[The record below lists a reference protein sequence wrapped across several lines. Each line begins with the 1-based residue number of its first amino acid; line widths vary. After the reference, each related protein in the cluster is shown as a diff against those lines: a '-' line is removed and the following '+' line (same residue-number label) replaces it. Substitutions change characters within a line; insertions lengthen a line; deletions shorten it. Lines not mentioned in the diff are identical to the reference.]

1 MPNFI
6 CKSLNLRSLPFSY
19 NESEFIAIANELRD
33 GKKTDISLVLA
44 RVCNNEFLLIIK
56 KRANDSYLI
65 KGDKILKPTNI
76 SILQRGLS
84 DFKAAFCD
92 EIISNAINQK
102 SVPQNL
108 AFNINEN
115 ELAIIA
121 EYFSARNS
129 NANGFL
135 EQNFNATK
143 ISNFKNSNNFSVY
156 ENFENLCLEIGF
168 GSGAHLLFRAQNE
181 PDTLF
186 VGIEIH
192 RPSLAKVSNLA
203 SQMGLKNLLL
213 LNVDARNALSLLPSN
228 TIDKIFVHFPVPWN
242 KSPSRRVLNKQVAKI
257 CDRVLKNG
265 GVLELRSDDR
275 EFFDAS
281 LACFLDLENAKI
293 KIYKNRS
300 LEIISKYEKRWLS
313 EHKDIYDMLYF
324 CTKTSQDLKSQ
335 DKDFEFKEFCA
346 RKFLENFKNKTF
358 KFDDFFVHLEGVF
371 LLLGENN
378 FILKAS
384 FGGFSA
390 PVTSYII
397 AQNNQAH
404 YLKTPLKTEHN
415 LKAHEIMQQIL
426 TCEIL

>member
-6 CKSLNLRSLPFSY
+6 CKSLNLRSLPVSY

-33 GKKTDISLVLA
+33 GKKTNTSLVLTKIKD
-44 RVCNNEFLLIIK
+44 EKFLIIIK
-56 KRANDSYLI
+56 KRPNQSYLI

-84 DFKAAFCD
+84 DFKAAFC
-92 EIISNAINQK
+92 EQIITNAINQK
-102 SVPQNL
+102 AKPENL
-108 AFNINEN
+108 AFNINED
-115 ELAIIA
+115 ELSIIA
-121 EYFSARNS
+121 KHFSAQNL
-129 NANGFL
+129 A
-135 EQNFNATK
+135 QANFNA
-143 ISNFKNSNNFSVY
+143 Y
-156 ENFENLCLEIGF
+156 ENFNKFCLEIGF
-168 GSGAHLLFRAQNE
+168 GSGAHLLFRAQSE
-181 PDTLF
+181 PHTLF
-186 VGIEIH
+186 AGIEIH
-192 RPSLAKVSNLA
+192 RPSLIKVSKLA

-281 LACFLDLENAKI
+281 LACFLDLENTKI

-346 RKFLENFKNKTF
+346 KKFLENFKNKTF

-397 AQNNQAH
+397 AQNHQAH

>member
-6 CKSLNLRSLPFSY
+6 CKSLNLRSLPVSY

-33 GKKTDISLVLA
+33 GKKTNTSLVLTKIKD
-44 RVCNNEFLLIIK
+44 EKFLIIIK
-56 KRANDSYLI
+56 KRPDESYLI

-84 DFKAAFCD
+84 DFKAAFC
-92 EIISNAINQK
+92 EQIITNAINQK
-102 SVPQNL
+102 AKPENL
-108 AFNINEN
+108 AFNINED
-115 ELAIIA
+115 ELSIIA
-121 EYFSARNS
+121 KHFSAQNP
-129 NANGFL
+129 A
-135 EQNFNATK
+135 QANFNA
-143 ISNFKNSNNFSVY
+143 Y
-156 ENFENLCLEIGF
+156 ENFNNFCLEIGF
-168 GSGAHLLFRAQNE
+168 GSGAHLLFRAQSE
-181 PDTLF
+181 PRTLF
-186 VGIEIH
+186 AGIEIH
-192 RPSLAKVSNLA
+192 RPSLIKVSKLA

-324 CTKTSQDLKSQ
+324 CTKTSEDLKSQ

>member
-6 CKSLNLRSLPFSY
+6 CKSLNLRSLPVSY

-33 GKKTDISLVLA
+33 GKKPNTSLVLTKIKD
-44 RVCNNEFLLIIK
+44 EKFLIIIK
-56 KRANDSYLI
+56 KRPNQSYLI

-84 DFKAAFCD
+84 DFKAAFC
-92 EIISNAINQK
+92 EQIITNTINQK
-102 SVPQNL
+102 AKPENL
-108 AFNINEN
+108 AFNINED
-115 ELAIIA
+115 ELSIIA
-121 EYFSARNS
+121 KHFSAQNP
-129 NANGFL
+129 A
-135 EQNFNATK
+135 QANFNA
-143 ISNFKNSNNFSVY
+143 Y
-156 ENFENLCLEIGF
+156 ENFNKFCLEIGF
-168 GSGAHLLFRAQNE
+168 GSGAHLLFRAQSE
-181 PDTLF
+181 PHTLF
-186 VGIEIH
+186 AGIEIH
-192 RPSLAKVSNLA
+192 RPSLIKVSKLA

>member
-6 CKSLNLRSLPFSY
+6 CKSLNLRSLPVSY

-33 GKKTDISLVLA
+33 GKKTNTSLVLTKIKD
-44 RVCNNEFLLIIK
+44 EKFLIIIK
-56 KRANDSYLI
+56 KRPNQSYLI

-84 DFKAAFCD
+84 DFKAAFC
-92 EIISNAINQK
+92 EQIITNAINQK
-102 SVPQNL
+102 AKPENL
-108 AFNINEN
+108 AFNINEY
-115 ELAIIA
+115 ELSIIA
-121 EYFSARNS
+121 KHFSAQNP
-129 NANGFL
+129 A
-135 EQNFNATK
+135 QANFNA
-143 ISNFKNSNNFSVY
+143 Y
-156 ENFENLCLEIGF
+156 ENFNKFCLEIGF
-168 GSGAHLLFRAQNE
+168 GSGAHLLFRAQSE
-181 PDTLF
+181 PHTLF
-186 VGIEIH
+186 AGIEIH
-192 RPSLAKVSNLA
+192 RPSLIKVSKLA

>member
-6 CKSLNLRSLPFSY
+6 CKSLNLRSLPVSY

-33 GKKTDISLVLA
+33 GKKTNTNLVLTKIKD
-44 RVCNNEFLLIIK
+44 EKFLIIIK
-56 KRANDSYLI
+56 KRPDESYLI

-84 DFKAAFCD
+84 DFKAAFC
-92 EIISNAINQK
+92 EQIITNAINQK
-102 SVPQNL
+102 AKTENL
-108 AFNINEN
+108 AFNINED
-115 ELAIIA
+115 ELSIIA
-121 EYFSARNS
+121 KHFSAQNL
-129 NANGFL
+129 A
-135 EQNFNATK
+135 QANFNA
-143 ISNFKNSNNFSVY
+143 Y
-156 ENFENLCLEIGF
+156 ENFNKFCLEIGF
-168 GSGAHLLFRAQNE
+168 GSGAHLLFRAQSQ
-181 PDTLF
+181 PHTLF
-186 VGIEIH
+186 AGIEIH
-192 RPSLAKVSNLA
+192 RPSLIKVSKLA

>member
-6 CKSLNLRSLPFSY
+6 CTSLNLRSLPVSY

-33 GKKTDISLVLA
+33 GKKTNTSLVLTKIKD
-44 RVCNNEFLLIIK
+44 EKFLIIIK
-56 KRANDSYLI
+56 KRPNQSYLI

-84 DFKAAFCD
+84 DFKAAFC
-92 EIISNAINQK
+92 EQIITNAINQK
-102 SVPQNL
+102 AKPENL
-108 AFNINEN
+108 AFNINED
-115 ELAIIA
+115 ELSIIA
-121 EYFSARNS
+121 KHFSAQNL
-129 NANGFL
+129 A
-135 EQNFNATK
+135 QANFNA
-143 ISNFKNSNNFSVY
+143 Y
-156 ENFENLCLEIGF
+156 ENFNKFCLEIGF
-168 GSGAHLLFRAQNE
+168 GSGAHLLFRAQSE
-181 PDTLF
+181 PHTLF
-186 VGIEIH
+186 AGIEIH
-192 RPSLAKVSNLA
+192 RPSLIKVSKLA

>member
-6 CKSLNLRSLPFSY
+6 CKSLNLRSLPVSY

-33 GKKTDISLVLA
+33 GKKTNTSLVLTKIKD
-44 RVCNNEFLLIIK
+44 EKFLIIIK
-56 KRANDSYLI
+56 KRPNQSYLI

-84 DFKAAFCD
+84 DFKAAFC
-92 EIISNAINQK
+92 EQIITNAINQK
-102 SVPQNL
+102 AKPENL
-108 AFNINEN
+108 AFNINED
-115 ELAIIA
+115 ELSIIA
-121 EYFSARNS
+121 KHFSAQNL
-129 NANGFL
+129 A
-135 EQNFNATK
+135 QANFNA
-143 ISNFKNSNNFSVY
+143 Y
-156 ENFENLCLEIGF
+156 ENFNKFCLEIGF
-168 GSGAHLLFRAQNE
+168 GSGAHLLFRAQSE
-181 PDTLF
+181 PHTLF
-186 VGIEIH
+186 AGIEIH
-192 RPSLAKVSNLA
+192 RPSLIKVSKLA

-358 KFDDFFVHLEGVF
+358 KFDDYFVHLEDVF

>member
-6 CKSLNLRSLPFSY
+6 CKSLNLRSLPVSY
-19 NESEFIAIANELRD
+19 NESEFMAIANELRD
-33 GKKTDISLVLA
+33 GKKTNTSLVLTKIKD
-44 RVCNNEFLLIIK
+44 EKFLIIIK
-56 KRANDSYLI
+56 KRPNQSYLI

-84 DFKAAFCD
+84 DFKAAFCE
-92 EIISNAINQK
+92 EIITNAINQK
-102 SVPQNL
+102 AKPENL
-108 AFNINEN
+108 AFNINED
-115 ELAIIA
+115 ELSIIA
-121 EYFSARNS
+121 KHFSAQNL
-129 NANGFL
+129 A
-135 EQNFNATK
+135 QANFNA
-143 ISNFKNSNNFSVY
+143 Y
-156 ENFENLCLEIGF
+156 ENFNKFCLEIGF
-168 GSGAHLLFRAQNE
+168 GSGAHLLFRAQSE
-181 PDTLF
+181 PHTLF
-186 VGIEIH
+186 AGIEIH
-192 RPSLAKVSNLA
+192 RPSLIKVSKLA

-335 DKDFEFKEFCA
+335 DKDFEFKEFYA
-346 RKFLENFKNKTF
+346 KKFLENFKNKTF

-397 AQNNQAH
+397 AQNNQVH

>member
-6 CKSLNLRSLPFSY
+6 CKSLNLRSLPVSY

-33 GKKTDISLVLA
+33 GKKTNTSLVLTKIKD
-44 RVCNNEFLLIIK
+44 EKFLIIIK
-56 KRANDSYLI
+56 KRPNQSYLI

-84 DFKAAFCD
+84 DFKAAFC
-92 EIISNAINQK
+92 EQIITNAINQK
-102 SVPQNL
+102 AKPENL
-108 AFNINEN
+108 AFNINED
-115 ELAIIA
+115 ELSIIA
-121 EYFSARNS
+121 KHFSAQNP
-129 NANGFL
+129 A
-135 EQNFNATK
+135 QANFNA
-143 ISNFKNSNNFSVY
+143 Y
-156 ENFENLCLEIGF
+156 ENFNKFCLEIGF
-168 GSGAHLLFRAQNE
+168 GSGAHLLFRAQSE
-181 PDTLF
+181 PHTLF
-186 VGIEIH
+186 AGIEIH
-192 RPSLAKVSNLA
+192 RPSLIKVSKLA

-335 DKDFEFKEFCA
+335 DKDFEFKEFYA
-346 RKFLENFKNKTF
+346 KKFLENFKNKTF

-371 LLLGENN
+371 LLFGENN

>member
-6 CKSLNLRSLPFSY
+6 CKSLNLRSLPVSY

-33 GKKTDISLVLA
+33 GKKTNTSLVLTKIKD
-44 RVCNNEFLLIIK
+44 EKFLIIIK
-56 KRANDSYLI
+56 KRPNQSYLI

-84 DFKAAFCD
+84 DFKAAFC
-92 EIISNAINQK
+92 EQIITNAINQK
-102 SVPQNL
+102 AKPENL
-108 AFNINEN
+108 AFNINED
-115 ELAIIA
+115 ELSIIA
-121 EYFSARNS
+121 KHFSAQNP
-129 NANGFL
+129 A
-135 EQNFNATK
+135 QANFNA
-143 ISNFKNSNNFSVY
+143 Y
-156 ENFENLCLEIGF
+156 ENFNNFCLEIGF
-168 GSGAHLLFRAQNE
+168 GSGAHLLFRAQSE
-181 PDTLF
+181 PHTLF
-186 VGIEIH
+186 AGIEIH
-192 RPSLAKVSNLA
+192 RPSLIKVSKLA

-213 LNVDARNALSLLPSN
+213 LNVDARSALSLLPSN

-346 RKFLENFKNKTF
+346 KKFLENFKNKTF

>member
-6 CKSLNLRSLPFSY
+6 CKSLNLRSLPVSY

-33 GKKTDISLVLA
+33 GKKTNTSLVLTKIKD
-44 RVCNNEFLLIIK
+44 EKFLIIIK
-56 KRANDSYLI
+56 KRPNQSYLI

-84 DFKAAFCD
+84 DFKAAFC
-92 EIISNAINQK
+92 EQIITNAINQK
-102 SVPQNL
+102 AKPENL
-108 AFNINEN
+108 AFNINED
-115 ELAIIA
+115 ELSIIA
-121 EYFSARNS
+121 KHFSAQNL
-129 NANGFL
+129 A
-135 EQNFNATK
+135 QANFNA
-143 ISNFKNSNNFSVY
+143 Y
-156 ENFENLCLEIGF
+156 ENFNKFCLEIGF
-168 GSGAHLLFRAQNE
+168 GSGAHLLFRAQSE
-181 PDTLF
+181 PHTLF
-186 VGIEIH
+186 AGIEIH
-192 RPSLAKVSNLA
+192 RPSLIKVSKLA

-358 KFDDFFVHLEGVF
+358 KFDDFFVHLEGIF

-415 LKAHEIMQQIL
+415 LKAHEIMQQNL

>member
-6 CKSLNLRSLPFSY
+6 CKSLNLRSLPVSY

-33 GKKTDISLVLA
+33 GKKTNTSLVLTKIKD
-44 RVCNNEFLLIIK
+44 EKFLIIIK
-56 KRANDSYLI
+56 KRPNQSYLI

-84 DFKAAFCD
+84 DFKAAFC
-92 EIISNAINQK
+92 EQIITNAINQK
-102 SVPQNL
+102 AKPENL
-108 AFNINEN
+108 AFNINED
-115 ELAIIA
+115 ELSIIA
-121 EYFSARNS
+121 KHFSAQNP
-129 NANGFL
+129 A
-135 EQNFNATK
+135 QANFNA
-143 ISNFKNSNNFSVY
+143 Y
-156 ENFENLCLEIGF
+156 ENFNKFCLEIGF
-168 GSGAHLLFRAQNE
+168 GSGAHLLFRAQSE
-181 PDTLF
+181 PRTLF
-186 VGIEIH
+186 AGIEIH
-192 RPSLAKVSNLA
+192 RPSLIKVSKLA

-346 RKFLENFKNKTF
+346 KKFLENFKNKTF

-415 LKAHEIMQQIL
+415 LKAHGIMQQIL

>member
-6 CKSLNLRSLPFSY
+6 CKSLNLRSLPVSY
-19 NESEFIAIANELRD
+19 NESEFMAIANELRD
-33 GKKTDISLVLA
+33 GKKTNTSLVLTKIKD
-44 RVCNNEFLLIIK
+44 EKFLIIIK
-56 KRANDSYLI
+56 KRPNQSYLI

-84 DFKAAFCD
+84 DFKVAFC
-92 EIISNAINQK
+92 EQIITNAINQK
-102 SVPQNL
+102 AKTENL
-108 AFNINEN
+108 AFNINED
-115 ELAIIA
+115 ELSIIA
-121 EYFSARNS
+121 KHFSAQNL
-129 NANGFL
+129 A
-135 EQNFNATK
+135 QANFNA
-143 ISNFKNSNNFSVY
+143 Y
-156 ENFENLCLEIGF
+156 ENFNKFCLEIGF
-168 GSGAHLLFRAQNE
+168 GSGAHLLFRAQSE
-181 PDTLF
+181 PHTLF
-186 VGIEIH
+186 AGIEIH
-192 RPSLAKVSNLA
+192 RPSLIKVSKLA

-275 EFFDAS
+275 EFFDTS

>member
-6 CKSLNLRSLPFSY
+6 CKSLNLRSLPVSY
-19 NESEFIAIANELRD
+19 NESEFIVIANELRD
-33 GKKTDISLVLA
+33 GKKTNTSLVLTKIKD
-44 RVCNNEFLLIIK
+44 EKFLIIIK
-56 KRANDSYLI
+56 KRPNQSYLI

-84 DFKAAFCD
+84 DFKAAFC
-92 EIISNAINQK
+92 EQIITNAINQK
-102 SVPQNL
+102 AKPENL
-108 AFNINEN
+108 AFNINED
-115 ELAIIA
+115 ELSIIA
-121 EYFSARNS
+121 KHFSAQNL
-129 NANGFL
+129 A
-135 EQNFNATK
+135 QANFNA
-143 ISNFKNSNNFSVY
+143 Y
-156 ENFENLCLEIGF
+156 ENFNKFCLEIGF
-168 GSGAHLLFRAQNE
+168 GSGAHLLFRAQSE
-181 PDTLF
+181 PHTLF
-186 VGIEIH
+186 AGIEIH
-192 RPSLAKVSNLA
+192 RPSLIKVSKLA

-324 CTKTSQDLKSQ
+324 CTKTSEDLKSQ

-346 RKFLENFKNKTF
+346 KKFLENFNNKTF

>member
-6 CKSLNLRSLPFSY
+6 CKSLNLRSLPVSY

-33 GKKTDISLVLA
+33 GKKTNTSLVLTKIKD
-44 RVCNNEFLLIIK
+44 EKFLIIIK
-56 KRANDSYLI
+56 KRPNQSYLI

-84 DFKAAFCD
+84 DFKTAFC
-92 EIISNAINQK
+92 EQIITNAINQK
-102 SVPQNL
+102 AKPENL
-108 AFNINEN
+108 AFNINED
-115 ELAIIA
+115 ELSIIA
-121 EYFSARNS
+121 KHFSAQNL
-129 NANGFL
+129 A
-135 EQNFNATK
+135 QANFNA
-143 ISNFKNSNNFSVY
+143 Y
-156 ENFENLCLEIGF
+156 ENFNKFCLEIGF
-168 GSGAHLLFRAQNE
+168 GSGAHLLFRAQSE
-181 PDTLF
+181 PHTLF
-186 VGIEIH
+186 AGIEIH
-192 RPSLAKVSNLA
+192 RPSLIKVSKLA

-213 LNVDARNALSLLPSN
+213 LNIDARNALSLLPSN

-281 LACFLDLENAKI
+281 LACFLDLENTKI

-324 CTKTSQDLKSQ
+324 CTKTSEDLKSQ

-346 RKFLENFKNKTF
+346 KKFLENFKNKTF

>member
-6 CKSLNLRSLPFSY
+6 CKSLNLRSLPVSY
-19 NESEFIAIANELRD
+19 NESEFMAIANELRD
-33 GKKTDISLVLA
+33 GKKTNTSLVLTKIKD
-44 RVCNNEFLLIIK
+44 EKFLIIIK
-56 KRANDSYLI
+56 KRPNQSYLI

-84 DFKAAFCD
+84 DFKAAFC
-92 EIISNAINQK
+92 EQIITNAINQK
-102 SVPQNL
+102 AKPENL
-108 AFNINEN
+108 AFNINED
-115 ELAIIA
+115 ELSIIA
-121 EYFSARNS
+121 KYFSAQNP
-129 NANGFL
+129 A
-135 EQNFNATK
+135 QANFNA
-143 ISNFKNSNNFSVY
+143 Y
-156 ENFENLCLEIGF
+156 ENFNKFCLEIGF
-168 GSGAHLLFRAQNE
+168 GSGAHLLFRAQSE
-181 PDTLF
+181 PHTLF
-186 VGIEIH
+186 AGIEIH
-192 RPSLAKVSNLA
+192 RPSLIKVSKLA

-346 RKFLENFKNKTF
+346 KKFLENFNNKTF

>member
-6 CKSLNLRSLPFSY
+6 CKSLNLRSLPVSY

-33 GKKTDISLVLA
+33 GKKTNTSLVLTKIKD
-44 RVCNNEFLLIIK
+44 EKFLIIIK
-56 KRANDSYLI
+56 KRPDESYLI

-84 DFKAAFCD
+84 DFKAAFC
-92 EIISNAINQK
+92 EQIITNAINQK
-102 SVPQNL
+102 AKPENL
-108 AFNINEN
+108 AFNINED
-115 ELAIIA
+115 ELSIIA
-121 EYFSARNS
+121 KHFSAQNL
-129 NANGFL
+129 A
-135 EQNFNATK
+135 QANFNA
-143 ISNFKNSNNFSVY
+143 Y
-156 ENFENLCLEIGF
+156 ENFNKFCLEIGF
-168 GSGAHLLFRAQNE
+168 GSGAHLLFRAQSE
-181 PDTLF
+181 PHTLF
-186 VGIEIH
+186 AGIEIH
-192 RPSLAKVSNLA
+192 RPSLIKVSKLA

-213 LNVDARNALSLLPSN
+213 LNVDARNALSLLPPN

-324 CTKTSQDLKSQ
+324 CTKTSEDLKSQ

-371 LLLGENN
+371 LLFGENN

>member
-6 CKSLNLRSLPFSY
+6 CKSLNLRSLPVSY

-33 GKKTDISLVLA
+33 GKKTNTSLVLTKIKD
-44 RVCNNEFLLIIK
+44 EKFLIIIK
-56 KRANDSYLI
+56 KRPNQSYLI

-84 DFKAAFCD
+84 DFKAAFC
-92 EIISNAINQK
+92 EQIITNAINQK
-102 SVPQNL
+102 AKTENL
-108 AFNINEN
+108 AFNINED
-115 ELAIIA
+115 ELSIIA
-121 EYFSARNS
+121 KHFSAQNP
-129 NANGFL
+129 A
-135 EQNFNATK
+135 QANFNA
-143 ISNFKNSNNFSVY
+143 Y
-156 ENFENLCLEIGF
+156 ENFNKFCLEIGF
-168 GSGAHLLFRAQNE
+168 GSGAHLLFRAQSE
-181 PDTLF
+181 PHTLF
-186 VGIEIH
+186 AGIEIH
-192 RPSLAKVSNLA
+192 RPSLIKVSKLA

-324 CTKTSQDLKSQ
+324 CTKTSEDLKSQ

>member
-6 CKSLNLRSLPFSY
+6 CKSLNLRSLPVSY

-33 GKKTDISLVLA
+33 GKKTNTSLVLTKIKD
-44 RVCNNEFLLIIK
+44 EKFLIIIK
-56 KRANDSYLI
+56 KRPNQSYLI

-84 DFKAAFCD
+84 DFKAAFC
-92 EIISNAINQK
+92 EQIITNAINQK
-102 SVPQNL
+102 AKPENL
-108 AFNINEN
+108 AFNINED
-115 ELAIIA
+115 ELSIIA
-121 EYFSARNS
+121 RHFSAQNL
-129 NANGFL
+129 A
-135 EQNFNATK
+135 QANFNA
-143 ISNFKNSNNFSVY
+143 Y
-156 ENFENLCLEIGF
+156 ENFNNFCLEIGF
-168 GSGAHLLFRAQNE
+168 GSGAHLLFRAQSE
-181 PDTLF
+181 PHTLF
-186 VGIEIH
+186 AGIEIH
-192 RPSLAKVSNLA
+192 RPSLIKVSKLA

-404 YLKTPLKTEHN
+404 YLKTPLKIEHN
-415 LKAHEIMQQIL
+415 LKAHGIMQQIL

>member
-6 CKSLNLRSLPFSY
+6 CKSLNLRSLPVSY
-19 NESEFIAIANELRD
+19 NESEFITIANELRD
-33 GKKTDISLVLA
+33 GKKTNTSLVLTKIKD
-44 RVCNNEFLLIIK
+44 EKFLIIIK
-56 KRANDSYLI
+56 KRPNQSYLI

-84 DFKAAFCD
+84 DFKAAFC
-92 EIISNAINQK
+92 EQIITNAINQK
-102 SVPQNL
+102 AKPENL
-108 AFNINEN
+108 AFNINED
-115 ELAIIA
+115 ELSIIA
-121 EYFSARNS
+121 KHFSAQNP
-129 NANGFL
+129 A
-135 EQNFNATK
+135 QANFNA
-143 ISNFKNSNNFSVY
+143 Y
-156 ENFENLCLEIGF
+156 ENFNKFCLEIGF
-168 GSGAHLLFRAQNE
+168 GSGAHLLFRAQSE
-181 PDTLF
+181 PHTLF
-186 VGIEIH
+186 AGIEIH
-192 RPSLAKVSNLA
+192 RPSLIKVSKLA

-324 CTKTSQDLKSQ
+324 CTKTSEDLKSQ

-358 KFDDFFVHLEGVF
+358 KFDDFFVHLEGIF

>member
-6 CKSLNLRSLPFSY
+6 CKSLNLRSLPVSY
-19 NESEFIAIANELRD
+19 NESEFMAIANELRD
-33 GKKTDISLVLA
+33 GKKTNTSLVLTKIKD
-44 RVCNNEFLLIIK
+44 EKFLIIIK
-56 KRANDSYLI
+56 KRPNQSYLI

-84 DFKAAFCD
+84 DFKAAFC
-92 EIISNAINQK
+92 EQIITNAINQK
-102 SVPQNL
+102 AKPENL
-108 AFNINEN
+108 AFNINED
-115 ELAIIA
+115 ELSIIA
-121 EYFSARNS
+121 RHFSAQNL
-129 NANGFL
+129 A
-135 EQNFNATK
+135 QANFNA
-143 ISNFKNSNNFSVY
+143 Y
-156 ENFENLCLEIGF
+156 ENFNNFCLEIGF
-168 GSGAHLLFRAQNE
+168 GSGAHLLFRAQSE
-181 PDTLF
+181 PHTLF
-186 VGIEIH
+186 AGIEIH
-192 RPSLAKVSNLA
+192 RPSLIKVSKLA

-404 YLKTPLKTEHN
+404 YLKTPLKIEHN
-415 LKAHEIMQQIL
+415 LKAHGIMQQIL

>member
-6 CKSLNLRSLPFSY
+6 CKSLNLRSLPVSY

-33 GKKTDISLVLA
+33 GKKTNTSLVLTKIKD
-44 RVCNNEFLLIIK
+44 EKFLIIIK
-56 KRANDSYLI
+56 KRPNQSYLI

-84 DFKAAFCD
+84 DFKAAFC
-92 EIISNAINQK
+92 EQIITNAINQK
-102 SVPQNL
+102 AKPENL
-108 AFNINEN
+108 AFNINED
-115 ELAIIA
+115 ELSIIA
-121 EYFSARNS
+121 KHFSA
-129 NANGFL
+129 
-135 EQNFNATK
+135 QNLAQA
-143 ISNFKNSNNFSVY
+143 NFSAY
-156 ENFENLCLEIGF
+156 ENFNKFCLEIGF
-168 GSGAHLLFRAQNE
+168 GSGAHLLFRAQSE
-181 PDTLF
+181 PRTLF
-186 VGIEIH
+186 AGIEIH
-192 RPSLAKVSNLA
+192 RPSLIKVSKLA

-213 LNVDARNALSLLPSN
+213 LNVDARSALSLLPSN

-358 KFDDFFVHLEGVF
+358 KFDDYFVHLEGVF

>member
-19 NESEFIAIANELRD
+19 NESEFIDIANELRD
-33 GKKTDISLVLA
+33 GKKTNTSLVLTKIKD
-44 RVCNNEFLLIIK
+44 EKFLIIIK
-56 KRANDSYLI
+56 KRPDESYLI

-84 DFKAAFCD
+84 DFKAAFC
-92 EIISNAINQK
+92 EQIITNAINQK
-102 SVPQNL
+102 AKPENL
-108 AFNINEN
+108 AFNINED
-115 ELAIIA
+115 ELSIIA
-121 EYFSARNS
+121 KHFSAQNL
-129 NANGFL
+129 A
-135 EQNFNATK
+135 QANFNA
-143 ISNFKNSNNFSVY
+143 Y
-156 ENFENLCLEIGF
+156 ENFNNFCLEIGF
-168 GSGAHLLFRAQNE
+168 GSGAHLLFRAQSE
-181 PDTLF
+181 PHTLF
-186 VGIEIH
+186 AGIEIH
-192 RPSLAKVSNLA
+192 RPSLIKVSKLA

>member
-6 CKSLNLRSLPFSY
+6 CKSLNLRSLPVSY

-33 GKKTDISLVLA
+33 GKKTNTSLVLTKIKD
-44 RVCNNEFLLIIK
+44 EKFLIIIK
-56 KRANDSYLI
+56 KRPNQSYLI

-84 DFKAAFCD
+84 DFKAAFC
-92 EIISNAINQK
+92 EQIITNAINQK
-102 SVPQNL
+102 AKTDNL
-108 AFNINEN
+108 AFNINED
-115 ELAIIA
+115 ELSIIA
-121 EYFSARNS
+121 KYFSAQNL
-129 NANGFL
+129 A
-135 EQNFNATK
+135 QANFNA
-143 ISNFKNSNNFSVY
+143 Y
-156 ENFENLCLEIGF
+156 ENFNNFCLEIGF
-168 GSGAHLLFRAQNE
+168 GSGAHLLFRAQSE
-181 PDTLF
+181 PHTLF
-186 VGIEIH
+186 AGIEIH
-192 RPSLAKVSNLA
+192 RPSLIKVSKLA

-371 LLLGENN
+371 LLFGENN

>member
-6 CKSLNLRSLPFSY
+6 CKSLNLRSLPVSY
-19 NESEFIAIANELRD
+19 NESEFMAIANELRD
-33 GKKTDISLVLA
+33 GKKTNTSLVLTKIKD
-44 RVCNNEFLLIIK
+44 EKFLIIIK
-56 KRANDSYLI
+56 KRPNQSYLI

-84 DFKAAFCD
+84 DFKAAFC
-92 EIISNAINQK
+92 EQIITNAINQK
-102 SVPQNL
+102 AKPENL
-108 AFNINEN
+108 AFNINED
-115 ELAIIA
+115 ELSIIA
-121 EYFSARNS
+121 KHFSAQNL
-129 NANGFL
+129 A
-135 EQNFNATK
+135 QANFNA
-143 ISNFKNSNNFSVY
+143 Y
-156 ENFENLCLEIGF
+156 ENFNKFCLEIGF
-168 GSGAHLLFRAQNE
+168 GSGAHLLFRAQSE
-181 PDTLF
+181 PHTLF
-186 VGIEIH
+186 AGIEIH
-192 RPSLAKVSNLA
+192 RPSLIKVSKLA

-324 CTKTSQDLKSQ
+324 CTETSEDLKSQ

>member
-6 CKSLNLRSLPFSY
+6 CKSLNLRSLPVSY
-19 NESEFIAIANELRD
+19 NESEFMAIANELRD
-33 GKKTDISLVLA
+33 GKKTNTSLVLTKIKD
-44 RVCNNEFLLIIK
+44 EKFLIIIK
-56 KRANDSYLI
+56 KRPDESYLI

-84 DFKAAFCD
+84 DFKVAFC
-92 EIISNAINQK
+92 EQIITNAINQK
-102 SVPQNL
+102 AKTENL
-108 AFNINEN
+108 AFNINED
-115 ELAIIA
+115 ELSIIA
-121 EYFSARNS
+121 KHFSAQNL
-129 NANGFL
+129 A
-135 EQNFNATK
+135 QANFNA
-143 ISNFKNSNNFSVY
+143 Y
-156 ENFENLCLEIGF
+156 ENFNKFCLEIGF
-168 GSGAHLLFRAQNE
+168 GSGAHLLFRAQSE
-181 PDTLF
+181 PHTLF
-186 VGIEIH
+186 AGIEIH
-192 RPSLAKVSNLA
+192 RPSLIKVSKLA

-275 EFFDAS
+275 EFFDTS

-371 LLLGENN
+371 LLFGENN

>member
-6 CKSLNLRSLPFSY
+6 CKSLNLRSLPVSY

-33 GKKTDISLVLA
+33 GKKTNTSLVLTKIKD
-44 RVCNNEFLLIIK
+44 EKFLIIIK
-56 KRANDSYLI
+56 KRPNQSYLI

-84 DFKAAFCD
+84 DFKAAFC
-92 EIISNAINQK
+92 EQIITNAINQK
-102 SVPQNL
+102 AKTENL
-108 AFNINEN
+108 AFNINED
-115 ELAIIA
+115 ELSIIA
-121 EYFSARNS
+121 KHFSAQNL
-129 NANGFL
+129 A
-135 EQNFNATK
+135 QANFNA
-143 ISNFKNSNNFSVY
+143 Y
-156 ENFENLCLEIGF
+156 ENFNKFCLEIGF
-168 GSGAHLLFRAQNE
+168 GSGAHLLFRAQSE
-181 PDTLF
+181 PHTLF
-186 VGIEIH
+186 AGIEIH
-192 RPSLAKVSNLA
+192 RPSLIKVSKLA

-324 CTKTSQDLKSQ
+324 CTKTSEDLKSQ

>member
-6 CKSLNLRSLPFSY
+6 CKSLNLRSLPVSY

-33 GKKTDISLVLA
+33 GKKTNTSLVLTKIKD
-44 RVCNNEFLLIIK
+44 EKFLIIIK
-56 KRANDSYLI
+56 KRPNQSYLI

-84 DFKAAFCD
+84 DFKAAFC
-92 EIISNAINQK
+92 EQIITNAINQK
-102 SVPQNL
+102 AKPENL
-108 AFNINEN
+108 AFNINED
-115 ELAIIA
+115 ELSIIA
-121 EYFSARNS
+121 RHFSAQNL
-129 NANGFL
+129 A
-135 EQNFNATK
+135 QANFNA
-143 ISNFKNSNNFSVY
+143 Y
-156 ENFENLCLEIGF
+156 ENFNKFCLEIGF
-168 GSGAHLLFRAQNE
+168 GSGAHLLFRAQSQ
-181 PDTLF
+181 PHTLF
-186 VGIEIH
+186 AGIEIH
-192 RPSLAKVSNLA
+192 RPSLIKVSKLA

-335 DKDFEFKEFCA
+335 DKDFEFKEFYA
-346 RKFLENFKNKTF
+346 KKFLENFKNKTF

>member
-6 CKSLNLRSLPFSY
+6 CKSLNLRSLPVSY

-33 GKKTDISLVLA
+33 GKKTNTSLVLTKIKD
-44 RVCNNEFLLIIK
+44 EKFLIIIK
-56 KRANDSYLI
+56 KRPNQSYLI

-84 DFKAAFCD
+84 DFKAAFC
-92 EIISNAINQK
+92 EQIITNAINQK
-102 SVPQNL
+102 AKTENL
-108 AFNINEN
+108 AFNINED
-115 ELAIIA
+115 ELSIIA
-121 EYFSARNS
+121 KHFSAQNP
-129 NANGFL
+129 A
-135 EQNFNATK
+135 QANFN
-143 ISNFKNSNNFSVY
+143 VY
-156 ENFENLCLEIGF
+156 ENFNNFCLEIGF
-168 GSGAHLLFRAQNE
+168 GSGAHLLFRAQSE
-181 PDTLF
+181 PHTLF
-186 VGIEIH
+186 AGIEIH
-192 RPSLAKVSNLA
+192 RPSLIKVSKLA

-281 LACFLDLENAKI
+281 LACFLDLENTKI

-346 RKFLENFKNKTF
+346 KKFLENFKNKTF

>member
-6 CKSLNLRSLPFSY
+6 CKSLNLRSLPVSY
-19 NESEFIAIANELRD
+19 NESEFMAIANELRD
-33 GKKTDISLVLA
+33 GKKTNTSLVLTKIKD
-44 RVCNNEFLLIIK
+44 EKFLIIIK
-56 KRANDSYLI
+56 KRPNQSYLI

-84 DFKAAFCD
+84 DFKAAFC
-92 EIISNAINQK
+92 EQIITNAINQK
-102 SVPQNL
+102 AKPENL
-108 AFNINEN
+108 AFNINED
-115 ELAIIA
+115 ELSIIA
-121 EYFSARNS
+121 KHFSA
-129 NANGFL
+129 
-135 EQNFNATK
+135 QNLAQA
-143 ISNFKNSNNFSVY
+143 NFSAY
-156 ENFENLCLEIGF
+156 ENFNKFCLEIGF
-168 GSGAHLLFRAQNE
+168 GSGAHLLFRAQSE
-181 PDTLF
+181 PRTLF
-186 VGIEIH
+186 AGIEIH
-192 RPSLAKVSNLA
+192 RPSLIKVSKLA
-203 SQMGLKNLLL
+203 SQIGLKNLLL

>member
-6 CKSLNLRSLPFSY
+6 CKSLNLRSLPVSY

-33 GKKTDISLVLA
+33 GKKTNTSLVLTKIKD
-44 RVCNNEFLLIIK
+44 EKFLIIIK
-56 KRANDSYLI
+56 KRPNQSYLI

-84 DFKAAFCD
+84 DFKAAFC
-92 EIISNAINQK
+92 EQIITNAINQK
-102 SVPQNL
+102 AKPENL
-108 AFNINEN
+108 AFNINED
-115 ELAIIA
+115 ELSIIA
-121 EYFSARNS
+121 KHFSAQNL
-129 NANGFL
+129 A
-135 EQNFNATK
+135 QANFNA
-143 ISNFKNSNNFSVY
+143 Y
-156 ENFENLCLEIGF
+156 ENFNKFCLEIGF
-168 GSGAHLLFRAQNE
+168 GSGAHLLFRAQSE
-181 PDTLF
+181 PHTLF
-186 VGIEIH
+186 AGIEIH
-192 RPSLAKVSNLA
+192 RPSLIKVSKLA

-324 CTKTSQDLKSQ
+324 CTETSEDLKSQ

-371 LLLGENN
+371 LLFGENN

-397 AQNNQAH
+397 TQNNQAH

>member
-6 CKSLNLRSLPFSY
+6 CKSLNLRSLPVSY
-19 NESEFIAIANELRD
+19 NESEFITIANELRD
-33 GKKTDISLVLA
+33 GKKTNTSLVLTKIKD
-44 RVCNNEFLLIIK
+44 EKFLIIIK
-56 KRANDSYLI
+56 KRPNQSYLI

-84 DFKAAFCD
+84 DFKAAFC
-92 EIISNAINQK
+92 EQIITNAINQK
-102 SVPQNL
+102 AKPENL
-108 AFNINEN
+108 AFNINED
-115 ELAIIA
+115 ELSIIA
-121 EYFSARNS
+121 KHFSAQNP
-129 NANGFL
+129 A
-135 EQNFNATK
+135 QANFNA
-143 ISNFKNSNNFSVY
+143 Y
-156 ENFENLCLEIGF
+156 ENFNKFCLEIGF
-168 GSGAHLLFRAQNE
+168 GSGAHLLFRAQSE
-181 PDTLF
+181 PHTLF
-186 VGIEIH
+186 AGIEIH
-192 RPSLAKVSNLA
+192 RPSLIKVSKLA

>member
-6 CKSLNLRSLPFSY
+6 CKSLNLRSLPVSY

-33 GKKTDISLVLA
+33 GKKTNTSLVLTKIKD
-44 RVCNNEFLLIIK
+44 EKFLIIIK
-56 KRANDSYLI
+56 KRPDESYLI

-84 DFKAAFCD
+84 DFKAAFC
-92 EIISNAINQK
+92 EQIITNAINQK
-102 SVPQNL
+102 AKPENL
-108 AFNINEN
+108 AFNINED
-115 ELAIIA
+115 ELSIIA
-121 EYFSARNS
+121 KHFSAQNP
-129 NANGFL
+129 A
-135 EQNFNATK
+135 QANFNA
-143 ISNFKNSNNFSVY
+143 Y
-156 ENFENLCLEIGF
+156 ENFNKFCLEIGF
-168 GSGAHLLFRAQNE
+168 GAGAHLLFRAQSE
-181 PDTLF
+181 PHTLF
-186 VGIEIH
+186 AGIEIH
-192 RPSLAKVSNLA
+192 RPSLIKVSKLA

-324 CTKTSQDLKSQ
+324 CTKTSEDLKSQ
-335 DKDFEFKEFCA
+335 DKDFEFKEFYA
-346 RKFLENFKNKTF
+346 KKFLENFKNKTF

-397 AQNNQAH
+397 AQNNQAR

>member
-6 CKSLNLRSLPFSY
+6 CKSLNLQSLPFSY

-33 GKKTDISLVLA
+33 GKKTNTSLVLTKIKD
-44 RVCNNEFLLIIK
+44 EKFLIIIK
-56 KRANDSYLI
+56 KRPNQSYLI

-84 DFKAAFCD
+84 DFKAAFCAQ
-92 EIISNAINQK
+92 IITNTINQK
-102 SVPQNL
+102 ARLENL
-108 AFNINEN
+108 AFNINED
-115 ELAIIA
+115 ELSIIA
-121 EYFSARNS
+121 KHFSAQNP
-129 NANGFL
+129 A
-135 EQNFNATK
+135 QANFNA
-143 ISNFKNSNNFSVY
+143 Y
-156 ENFENLCLEIGF
+156 ENFNNFCLEIGF
-168 GSGAHLLFRAQNE
+168 GSGAHLLFRAQSE
-181 PDTLF
+181 PHTLF
-186 VGIEIH
+186 AGIEIH
-192 RPSLAKVSNLA
+192 RPSLIKVSKLA

-324 CTKTSQDLKSQ
+324 CTKTSEDLKSQ

-346 RKFLENFKNKTF
+346 KKFLENFKNKTF

-371 LLLGENN
+371 LLFGENN

>member
-6 CKSLNLRSLPFSY
+6 CNSLNLRSLPVSY

-33 GKKTDISLVLA
+33 GKKTNTSLVLTKIKD
-44 RVCNNEFLLIIK
+44 EKFLIIIK
-56 KRANDSYLI
+56 KRPDESYLI

-84 DFKAAFCD
+84 DFKAAFC
-92 EIISNAINQK
+92 EQIITNAINQK
-102 SVPQNL
+102 AKPENL
-108 AFNINEN
+108 AFNINED
-115 ELAIIA
+115 ELSIIA
-121 EYFSARNS
+121 KHFSAQNP
-129 NANGFL
+129 A
-135 EQNFNATK
+135 QANFNA
-143 ISNFKNSNNFSVY
+143 Y
-156 ENFENLCLEIGF
+156 ENFNKFCLEIGF
-168 GSGAHLLFRAQNE
+168 GSGAHLLFRAQSE
-181 PDTLF
+181 PHTLF
-186 VGIEIH
+186 AGIEIH
-192 RPSLAKVSNLA
+192 RPSLIKVSKLA

>member
-6 CKSLNLRSLPFSY
+6 CKSLNLRSLPVSY

-33 GKKTDISLVLA
+33 GKKTNTSLVLTKIKD
-44 RVCNNEFLLIIK
+44 EKFLIIIK
-56 KRANDSYLI
+56 KRPDESYLI

-84 DFKAAFCD
+84 DFKAAFC
-92 EIISNAINQK
+92 EQIITNAINQK
-102 SVPQNL
+102 AKPENL
-108 AFNINEN
+108 AFNINED
-115 ELAIIA
+115 ELSIIA
-121 EYFSARNS
+121 KHFSAQNL
-129 NANGFL
+129 A
-135 EQNFNATK
+135 QANFNA
-143 ISNFKNSNNFSVY
+143 Y
-156 ENFENLCLEIGF
+156 ENFNKFCLEIGF
-168 GSGAHLLFRAQNE
+168 GSGAHLLFRAQSE
-181 PDTLF
+181 PHTLF
-186 VGIEIH
+186 AGIEIH
-192 RPSLAKVSNLA
+192 RPSLIKVSKLA

-346 RKFLENFKNKTF
+346 KKF
-358 KFDDFFVHLEGVF
+358 
-371 LLLGENN
+371 
-378 FILKAS
+378 
-384 FGGFSA
+384 
-390 PVTSYII
+390 
-397 AQNNQAH
+397 
-404 YLKTPLKTEHN
+404 
-415 LKAHEIMQQIL
+415 
-426 TCEIL
+426 

>member
-6 CKSLNLRSLPFSY
+6 CKSLNLRSLPVSY

-33 GKKTDISLVLA
+33 AKKTNTSLVLTKIKD
-44 RVCNNEFLLIIK
+44 EKFLIIIK
-56 KRANDSYLI
+56 KRPNQSYLI

-84 DFKAAFCD
+84 DFKAAFC
-92 EIISNAINQK
+92 EQIITNAINQK
-102 SVPQNL
+102 AKPENL
-108 AFNINEN
+108 AFNINED
-115 ELAIIA
+115 ELSIIA
-121 EYFSARNS
+121 KHFSAQNP
-129 NANGFL
+129 A
-135 EQNFNATK
+135 QANFNA
-143 ISNFKNSNNFSVY
+143 Y
-156 ENFENLCLEIGF
+156 ENFNKFCLEIGF
-168 GSGAHLLFRAQNE
+168 GSGAHLLFRAQSE
-181 PDTLF
+181 PHTLF
-186 VGIEIH
+186 AGIEIH
-192 RPSLAKVSNLA
+192 RPSLIKVSKLA

>member
-6 CKSLNLRSLPFSY
+6 CKSLNLRSLPVSY

-33 GKKTDISLVLA
+33 GKKTNTSLVLTKIKD
-44 RVCNNEFLLIIK
+44 EKFLIIIK
-56 KRANDSYLI
+56 KRPNQSYLI

-84 DFKAAFCD
+84 DFKAAFC
-92 EIISNAINQK
+92 EQIITNAINQK
-102 SVPQNL
+102 AKPENL
-108 AFNINEN
+108 AFNINEY
-115 ELAIIA
+115 ELSIIA
-121 EYFSARNS
+121 RHFSAQNL
-129 NANGFL
+129 A
-135 EQNFNATK
+135 QANFNA
-143 ISNFKNSNNFSVY
+143 Y
-156 ENFENLCLEIGF
+156 ENFNNFCLEIGF
-168 GSGAHLLFRAQNE
+168 GSGAHLLFRAQSE
-181 PDTLF
+181 PHTLF
-186 VGIEIH
+186 AGIEIH
-192 RPSLAKVSNLA
+192 RPSLIKVSKLA

-404 YLKTPLKTEHN
+404 YLKTPLKIEHN
-415 LKAHEIMQQIL
+415 LKAHGIMQQIL

>member
-6 CKSLNLRSLPFSY
+6 CKSLNLRSLPVSY

-33 GKKTDISLVLA
+33 GKKTNTSLVLTKIKD
-44 RVCNNEFLLIIK
+44 EKFLIIIK
-56 KRANDSYLI
+56 KRPNQSYLI

-84 DFKAAFCD
+84 DFKAAFC
-92 EIISNAINQK
+92 EQIITNAINQK
-102 SVPQNL
+102 AKTENL
-108 AFNINEN
+108 AFNINKD
-115 ELAIIA
+115 ELSIIA
-121 EYFSARNS
+121 KHFSAQNL
-129 NANGFL
+129 A
-135 EQNFNATK
+135 QANFNA
-143 ISNFKNSNNFSVY
+143 Y
-156 ENFENLCLEIGF
+156 ENFNKFCLEIGF
-168 GSGAHLLFRAQNE
+168 GSGAHLLFRAQSE
-181 PDTLF
+181 PHTLF
-186 VGIEIH
+186 AGIEIH
-192 RPSLAKVSNLA
+192 RPSLIKVSKLA